1 MTVLVEENELF
12 SLFNI
17 NSIKELED
25 IKYLISPSVY
35 EYHLKNIIS
44 LKENVYINKAFIET
58 SIYLFDNY
66 IIYKDYDNRYYIEVL
81 NSYDLEE
88 KSLF

>member
-1 MTVLVEENELF
+1 MIVLIEENELF

-17 NSIKELED
+17 SSIDELED

-35 EYHLKNIIS
+35 EYYLKNIIS
-44 LKENVYINKAFIET
+44 LKEKVYINKTMIEI
-58 SIYLFDNY
+58 SVYLFDNY
-66 IIYKDYDNRYYIEVL
+66 AIYKDYDNKYYIEIL

-88 KSLF
+88 GSLF